1 MLKGS
6 SILYLYVGCS
16 CLTVAKSDAS
26 IRTMLKVSRAFT
38 LGFSYKLL
46 IEPCSFFCSED
57 SPSITHC
64 YSRLLHSVQSTLER
78 GKFSTSLAVNQRN
91 ILRIGECL

>member
-38 LGFSYKLL
+38 LGCSYKLL
-46 IEPCSFFCSED
+46 NHVVFFVVK
-57 SPSITHC
+57 IHH
-64 YSRLLHSVQSTLER
+64 R
-78 GKFSTSLAVNQRN
+78 
-91 ILRIGECL
+91 